1 MSELNRP
8 PEYHGLLELKLCSN
22 TTSEFTGSLKHR
34 SRIIPPP
41 SVKIRV
47 NASRAQKGST
57 TVFAVKTRT
66 RKTFNGREDGLKRK
80 KELYLQKRAKQR
92 QQLEEQSGTSVEYLQ
107 ALDVKECMLE
117 IQSVIL
123 GKLAADE
130 NHVKG
135 LVEIPGVGALNF
147 DERVRETE
155 EALTMLKY

>member
-1 MSELNRP
+1 MSESNRSP
-8 PEYHGLLELKLCSN
+8 KYHGLLELKLCSN

-34 SRIIPPP
+34 LRTIPPP
-41 SVKIRV
+41 SAVIRV
-47 NASRAQKGST
+47 NASRGQKSST
-57 TVFAVKTRT
+57 TAFAVKTRT
-66 RKTFNGREDGLKRK
+66 RTKFNGREDGLKRK
-80 KELYLQKRAKQR
+80 KELYLHKRAKQR

-130 NHVKG
+130 NHFKG
-135 LVEIPGVGALNF
+135 LVEIPGVAALNL
-147 DERVRETE
+147 DERVKETE

>member
-1 MSELNRP
+1 MSEFNRLP
-8 PEYHGLLELKLCSN
+8 KYHGLLELKLCSN
-22 TTSEFTGSLKHR
+22 PTSEFTGSIKQR
-34 SRIIPPP
+34 SRTIPLP
-41 SVKIRV
+41 SAEIRV
-47 NASRAQKGST
+47 NASRGQKGFT
-57 TVFAVKTRT
+57 TAFTANTRT
-66 RKTFNGREDGLKRK
+66 RRKFNSREDGLKRK

-130 NHVKG
+130 NHFKG
-135 LVEIPGVGALNF
+135 LVKIPGVAALNF
-147 DERVRETE
+147 DERVKETE